1 MSLFLSFPM
10 RVENGGLLRRTEK
23 VSAILSL
30 IQFMAITPGGSWKAC
45 SSFGIRD
52 LLESGRQRAD
62 TQRLALERMN
72 KALQE
77 LGLTDFVVEDLVRE
91 VSDQRNL
98 DIYTVIIVSTS
109 TAERYKTAVQSE
121 AT

>member
-10 RVENGGLLRRTEK
+10 RVENGGLLRRTER

-30 IQFMAITPGGSWKAC
+30 IQFMAVTPGGSWKAC
-45 SSFGIRD
+45 PNFGIRD
-52 LLESGRQRAD
+52 LLENGRQRAD
-62 TQRLALERMN
+62 TQRLALERAN
-72 KALQE
+72 LSLQD
-77 LGLTDFVVEDLVRE
+77 LGFTDFVVEDLVRE

-98 DIYTVIIVSTS
+98 DIYTVTIVSTS
-109 TAERYKTAVQSE
+109 TAERFKTAVQSE